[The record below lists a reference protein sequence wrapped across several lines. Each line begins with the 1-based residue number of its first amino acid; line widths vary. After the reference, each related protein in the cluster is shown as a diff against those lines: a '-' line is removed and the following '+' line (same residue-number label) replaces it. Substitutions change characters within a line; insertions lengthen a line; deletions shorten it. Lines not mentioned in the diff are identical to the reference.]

1 MATCGYLCPACEGRG
16 YDECGNS
23 CGWCS
28 VETVKTKIVREGKD
42 FSSGKEIESG
52 VEIEKPEK

>member
-1 MATCGYLCPACEGRG
+1 
-16 YDECGNS
+16 
-23 CGWCS
+23 
-28 VETVKTKIVREGKD
+28 VKTKIVREGKD